1 VQDTIIA
8 AYSVGELLGA
18 YVAGTRDWLYADI
31 TRWLESATNEA
42 AATSASRMFLLLAGP
57 GMGKSVFSAVVYNNL
72 TARTRRDKFVMV
84 GAAWVANWPIGL
96 VIYAAQLA
104 QAACRCMMHQIS
116 VSNICDHHLLNTNT
130 TRAWHRP
137 ILG

>member
-1 VQDTIIA
+1 MTDPEPTALWPQVQDTIIA
-8 AYSVGELLGA
+8 AYSVSELLGA

-31 TRWLESATNEA
+31 THWLEGATDA

-84 GAAWVANWPIGL
+84 RAAGVAALVCDQCCSAGSGL
-96 VIYAAQLA
+96 QAFIQTQNNVI
-104 QAACRCMMHQIS
+104 HK
-116 VSNICDHHLLNTNT
+116 
-130 TRAWHRP
+130 
-137 ILG
+137 